1 MFESECSCNIT
12 RLWVSS
18 VLNFFLTHFVAV
30 EEKMDPSWTSLRK
43 TKWWYRLEN
52 YNVLNFYLLSFLWWS
67 MTCISQAIVSVNA
80 AKIILMWKWYIMKNK
95 TILNRSSSIVCLLSL
110 ALWTA
115 KCQSLEECHNEKH
128 LQKAPIPDSQYVTC
142 SIVITFSTCAGFAK
156 WGT

>member
-1 MFESECSCNIT
+1 M
-12 RLWVSS
+12 SS
-18 VLNFFLTHFVAV
+18 VLNWCRNSTIVCELTHFH
-30 EEKMDPSWTSLRK
+30 
-43 TKWWYRLEN
+43 RLEN
-52 YNVLNFYLLSFLWWS
+52 YNVFNCFRWNCICFTVVQS

-95 TILNRSSSIVCLLSL
+95 TILNRSSSIVFLLSL